1 MMNRMNSVV
10 CSVVLNDLG
19 LRLNVMASSI
29 PQKGANIDIMIEDV
43 LPDNLKIKVS
53 LADQWFVESNLD
65 YSRVL

>member
-1 MMNRMNSVV
+1 MNSVV

-29 PQKGANIDIMIEDV
+29 PQKGANVDIMIEDV

-53 LADQWFVESNLD
+53 LADQWFVESNHD

>member
-1 MMNRMNSVV
+1 MYRMNSVV

-29 PQKGANIDIMIEDV
+29 PQKGANIDILIEDV
-43 LPDNLKIKVS
+43 LPDNLKVKVS
-53 LADQWFVESNLD
+53 LADQWFVESNHD

>member
-53 LADQWFVESNLD
+53 LADQWFVESNHD

>member
-1 MMNRMNSVV
+1 MNSVV
-10 CSVVLNDLG
+10 CGVVLNDLG

-43 LPDNLKIKVS
+43 LPDNLKIKAS
-53 LADQWFVESNLD
+53 LADQWFVESNHD